1 MTRFVQLL
9 FTLLEMRIPNQEQ
22 GEDNLSYLFL
32 FYFSKL
38 HAMSPHLQ
46 QLDGKNDFLFSNSQ
60 P

>member
-9 FTLLEMRIPNQEQ
+9 FTFLEMMIPNQEQ

-32 FYFSKL
+32 VVFFFPKL
-38 HAMSPHLQ
+38 HAMP
-46 QLDGKNDFLFSNSQ
+46 